1 MKKIE
6 PWKVAACLI
15 AALALLAGCSPEEGT
30 EPQDVEMGAGGE
42 VAREPVA
49 EPDAVEPEARPEEEA
64 PPQQESPAPEGEVP
78 PPPAAAERPE
88 QAVPVSPE
96 ELEREIEEA
105 EPAPPA
111 PAPLPVAEVA
121 AAGKQVFLDQR
132 CSTCHSVSTAGIE
145 AKVASGPTAGSD
157 LAGVTERRDR
167 AAIEAIVRQEQT
179 VGDGKKH
186 PKGFTGSQED
196 LEALIDWLAAQG

>member
-15 AALALLAGCSPEEGT
+15 AVLALLVGCAPGEET
-30 EPQDVEMGAGGE
+30 EPQDVEIGAGEE
-42 VAREPVA
+42 VVGEPVA

-64 PPQQESPAPEGEVP
+64 PPQQESPEP
-78 PPPAAAERPE
+78 
-88 QAVPVSPE
+88 
-96 ELEREIEEA
+96 EREIEEA
-105 EPAPPA
+105 EPVPPA

-145 AKVASGPTAGSD
+145 AKVASGPTAGGD
-157 LAGVTERRDR
+157 LAGVGERRDR

>member
-15 AALALLAGCSPEEGT
+15 AALALLAGCAPEEEA
-30 EPQDVEMGAGGE
+30 EPQDVEIGAGEE
-42 VAREPVA
+42 VAGEPVA
-49 EPDAVEPEARPEEEA
+49 EPDAVPPEARPEEEA
-64 PPQQESPAPEGEVP
+64 PPQQESPAPEG
-78 PPPAAAERPE
+78 
-88 QAVPVSPE
+88 
-96 ELEREIEEA
+96 EEA

-145 AKVASGPTAGSD
+145 AKVASGPTAGGD
-157 LAGVTERRDR
+157 LAGVGERRDR

-186 PKGFTGSQED
+186 PKGFTGSQEE